1 MRAPEARPVT
11 LTFQAE
17 NETARLPAVADL
29 SADEATGPIDAPV
42 IEQHAARRS
51 NVPTIVGTSPAAVR
65 ADVKTAPIVN
75 RSHHRGRSRGV
86 RSCRQI
92 CGRRGGGHA

>member
-17 NETARLPAVADL
+17 YELAGLPAVAEL
-29 SADEATGPIDAPV
+29 SADQATRPIDAPV
-42 IEQHAARRS
+42 IEEHTAEGS

-65 ADVKTAPIVN
+65 ADVETAPVYLNDFAPKTLCLKCNI
-75 RSHHRGRSRGV
+75 RSFLPS
-86 RSCRQI
+86 
-92 CGRRGGGHA
+92 A

>member
-1 MRAPEARPVT
+1 MRAPEARPVA

-17 NETARLPAVADL
+17 HELAGLPAVAEL
-29 SADEATGPIDAPV
+29 SADQATGPIDAPV
-42 IEQHAARRS
+42 IEEHAAQRS
-51 NVPTIVGTSPAAVR
+51 NVPTIVGTSPAAVC
-65 ADVKTAPIVN
+65 ADVETAPVVN
-75 RSHHRGRSRGV
+75 RSHHRERSIGV